1 MSTLEATVDM
11 MERLSEENLVKVQ
24 YVTRQQANAGRYR
37 DAQEVVNDIRR
48 VVLYKMISD
57 SFDMESEAIITP
69 SSFFGE
75 KGKICDI
82 AIATFSREI
91 FPAVLKLFEN
101 EKIGE
106 MKAANRIKPVY
117 LLDVNNLKIAFYLSE
132 IGAFLSGTDII
143 EVNWMTGAQNSF
155 CLVLRVHLIKRQ

>member
-48 VVLYKMISD
+48 GVLYKMISD

-69 SSFFGE
+69 SSFLE
-75 KGKICDI
+75 KRGKS
-82 AIATFSREI
+82 AI
-91 FPAVLKLFEN
+91 L
-101 EKIGE
+101 
-106 MKAANRIKPVY
+106 
-117 LLDVNNLKIAFYLSE
+117 
-132 IGAFLSGTDII
+132 
-143 EVNWMTGAQNSF
+143 Q
-155 CLVLRVHLIKRQ
+155 

>member
-48 VVLYKMISD
+48 GGCIKMISD

-69 SSFFGE
+69 SSFVL
-75 KGKICDI
+75 
-82 AIATFSREI
+82 ATI
-91 FPAVLKLFEN
+91 
-101 EKIGE
+101 
-106 MKAANRIKPVY
+106 
-117 LLDVNNLKIAFYLSE
+117 
-132 IGAFLSGTDII
+132 
-143 EVNWMTGAQNSF
+143 
-155 CLVLRVHLIKRQ
+155 